1 MARAMHSSWTEGSP
15 DRQHYCAGSSDRLL
29 RTRPLRTQIA
39 RTRFYGLGD
48 LRVTTHLGK
57 LSSGHA
63 FGVLRR
69 YLGPTAHQLDYEFEM
84 PAAGC
89 TVQRRPLLG
98 IPHSDQESP
107 IHELGAA
114 RQVAGDRTVVQ
125 SGLSAGPRRLP
136 EQRGALVE

>member
-1 MARAMHSSWTEGSP
+1 MARAMHNSGTEGSP
-15 DRQHYCAGSSDRLL
+15 DRQHYRAGASGRLL
-29 RTRPLRTQIA
+29 RTRPLWTQIS
-39 RTRFYGLGD
+39 RTRFDGLDD
-48 LRVTTHLGK
+48 LRVTTRLGE
-57 LSSGHA
+57 LSCGHA
-63 FGVLRR
+63 IGVLRR
-69 YLGPTAHQLDYEFEM
+69 YLGPTAHQLDYNFEV

-89 TVQRRPLLG
+89 TVERRPLLG

-114 RQVAGDRTVVQ
+114 LQVAGDRTVVQ